1 MKRRRSTRMKFSDE
15 YTRDDLIYINHISF
29 ATSMIMFV
37 LALIAKVVGII

>member
-15 YTRDDLIYINHISF
+15 YTRDDLIYINHATF

-37 LALIAKVVGII
+37 LALIAKVVGIL

>member
-15 YTRDDLIYINHISF
+15 YTREDLIYINHATF
-29 ATSMIMFV
+29 ATSMIMVV